1 MKFSWNLISPL
12 GDRVYISAFCFIV
25 IQKFHSLVA
34 TLSDIKDELKN
45 ADSVERHASSTIS
58 AVVCYNLVDHLV
70 RYRITPNQV
79 LTGIRTHNFS
89 FIWSCLSNYM
99 TSKNKHL
106 LHFKRQ
112 VDHQYPLA
120 IGHAEKIH
128 TVQNLSELT
137 GCLGPGIPKEC
148 IAGYSLQHA
157 LLPLTFPPLS

>member
-45 ADSVERHASSTIS
+45 ADSVERHARSTIS
-58 AVVCYNLVDHLV
+58 AVVCYGLVDHLV

-79 LTGIRTHNFS
+79 LTGIRTHNLS

-128 TVQNLSELT
+128 TMQNLSEIT
-137 GCLGPGIPKEC
+137 G
-148 IAGYSLQHA
+148 
-157 LLPLTFPPLS
+157 